1 MVVLAGDPGA
11 IKCIDRRRIAITD
24 PAIQGASQPYHFAQ
38 KQKLPEP
45 GNYLANCEAASER
58 LAQDALGVMLEE
70 LRRREYAVTTCA
82 IVLASGRALPSVS
95 EILISHALIHAA
107 EGEFFRRAFW
117 KAAERLGIAVTGI
130 RERELEERGEALFG
144 EGAAQA
150 CRDIA
155 ALGLSMG
162 PPWTTD
168 QKTASLAAW
177 LGSVSESKQSRRHA
191 ASGSR

>member
-1 MVVLAGDPGA
+1 MKRAFAGIRAHSGWGAVVVLAGDPGA

-45 GNYLANCEAASER
+45 GKYLANCEAASER

-95 EILISHALIHAA
+95 
-107 EGEFFRRAFW
+107 
-117 KAAERLGIAVTGI
+117 K
-130 RERELEERGEALFG
+130 
-144 EGAAQA
+144 
-150 CRDIA
+150 
-155 ALGLSMG
+155 
-162 PPWTTD
+162 
-168 QKTASLAAW
+168 
-177 LGSVSESKQSRRHA
+177 
-191 ASGSR
+191 